1 MIDALSLLPEHH
13 QTQFDSRFRIVLIA
27 AQRAK
32 QIMRGA
38 PTPGSNKFIKET
50 SSALEEVLHG
60 DVKYFMGEEAR
71 EAMKK
76 AKGAG
81 EREFDP
87 ALLAQTDENAKE
99 IQKELSVY
107 IDDSPKS
114 EESGVEEVVVEEGS

>member
-1 MIDALSLLPEHH
+1 MMDALSLLPEHH

-38 PTPGSNKFIKET
+38 PTPGSVKYIKET
-50 SSALEEVLHG
+50 SAALEEVLNG
-60 DVKYFMGEEAR
+60 DIQYLKGQDAR
-71 EAMKK
+71 EAIKK
-76 AKGAG
+76 AKGAS

-87 ALLAQTDENAKE
+87 ALLAQTDATAQE

-107 IDDSPKS
+107 IDDSPKVDEPVTD
-114 EESGVEEVVVEEGS
+114 EES

>member
-38 PTPGSNKFIKET
+38 PAPGSVKFIKET
-50 SSALEEVLHG
+50 STALEEVLHG

-71 EAMKK
+71 EAIKLT
-76 AKGAG
+76 KGSRD
-81 EREFDP
+81 REFDP
-87 ALLAQTDENAKE
+87 ALLAQTDENSKE

-107 IDDSPKS
+107 IDDSPKA
-114 EESGVEEVVVEEGS
+114 EESGTEETPTEEEV

>member
-38 PTPGSNKFIKET
+38 QTQGSHKFIKET
-50 SSALEEVLHG
+50 SAALEEVLRG
-60 DVKYFMGEEAR
+60 DVNFLMGQDAR
-71 EAMKK
+71 EAIRQV
-76 AKGAG
+76 KGTG

-87 ALLAQTDENAKE
+87 ALLAQTDENAQE

-114 EESGVEEVVVEEGS
+114 PEPEAEPEAEEES

>member
-38 PTPGSNKFIKET
+38 STAGSNKFIKET

-60 DVKYFMGEEAR
+60 NVNYFMGEEAR
-71 EAMKK
+71 EAIKQ

-81 EREFDP
+81 DREFDP

-114 EESGVEEVVVEEGS
+114 EESGLDESTVEEGS